1 MLLPR
6 CVLYYK
12 LEDLETARNFLS
24 RLVNYNK
31 DAKKFFAA
39 AAKDRLDEY
48 YEEMS
53 PLGYRAASMGELL
66 YCVGENVYCVGENGF
81 LYDTVP
87 YFFAWANNELKP
99 KKKKV

>member
-1 MLLPR
+1 MDVELEGTFAEERQRFFLEVGSRVLPQT
-6 CVLYYK
+6 
-12 LEDLETARNFLS
+12 E
-24 RLVNYNK
+24 
-31 DAKKFFAA
+31 
-39 AAKDRLDEY
+39 LDEY
-48 YEEMS
+48 FEELS

-66 YCVGENVYCVGENGF
+66 YCVGENGF